1 MMKKILLF
9 TLLGSLFFA
18 QQKEEAAP
26 VIYENYPKG
35 HSDYNGGNIQFYKE
49 LHQLI
54 LDKKIQPCENK
65 NELYNVKFVVYPDA
79 TIKFVK
85 EENPEKA
92 EKNKCAFDLTRRLFK
107 YLDGWKPAEVDG
119 QKVAAITGM
128 IIFPDALFDKYV
140 ESYDAVNYYGP
151 PAEFPGGVQAFRK
164 KFMQNVNASRFNWNQ
179 GATLI
184 MRFTVDES
192 GKTTDFKMDPGSGN
206 VEFDD
211 MLIQAA
217 KWVKDKW
224 KPATLHGV
232 NIKTG
237 FRFPITLGDNY

>member
-9 TLLGSLFFA
+9 TLFGSLFFA
-18 QQKEEAAP
+18 QQKEGVAP

-35 HSDYNGGNIQFYKE
+35 QSYYNGGNIQFYKE

-119 QKVAAITGM
+119 QKVTAITKM

-140 ESYDAVNYYGP
+140 EGYNEEQYWVD
-151 PAEFPGGVQAFRK
+151 AEFPGGLDAFRK
-164 KFMQNVNASRFNWNQ
+164 EFSSNVNVRGFSLNQ
-179 GATLI
+179 TYKIILYFSVNEQGEALNF
-184 MRFTVDES
+184 RLNQ
-192 GKTTDFKMDPGSGN
+192 KSGN
-206 VEFDD
+206 EAFDE
-211 MLIQAA
+211 MVLKSA
-217 KWVKDKW
+217 KWIKKKW
-224 KPATLHGV
+224 KPATVHGV
-232 NIKTG
+232 NVESN
-237 FRFPITLGDNY
+237 FSFPITFNSDY